1 VRVYR
6 DGTQIS
12 ESAETP
18 QTTQVPAAAADYRV
32 HATFTSDPAFALS
45 TLVDG
50 EWTFQSAHVPDGK
63 LVHLPM
69 TAIRFSPDL
78 DITNTAPAGR
88 PLALPISL
96 DRQVGAAPGKTRNL
110 AVEASF
116 DDGKTW
122 HRLVA
127 VRIGEKAVAVV
138 QNPRGTGFVSLRASA
153 ADTAGNTVRETIIR
167 AYRYK

>member
-1 VRVYR
+1 
-6 DGTQIS
+6 
-12 ESAETP
+12 
-18 QTTQVPAAAADYRV
+18 
-32 HATFTSDPAFALS
+32 
-45 TLVDG
+45 
-50 EWTFQSAHVPDGK
+50 
-63 LVHLPM
+63 M

-78 DITNTAPAGR
+78 DITGTAPAGR
-88 PLALPISL
+88 TLALPISL
-96 DRQVGAAPGKTRNL
+96 DRQVGAAPGKTRSL
-110 AVEASF
+110 TVEASF

-153 ADTAGNTVRETIIR
+153 VDTAGNTVRETIIR